1 MSLERKNIRAKVAA
15 ILSTPTIPGIGAVFP
30 SRQSRVA
37 PEEMPCILV
46 YTKSESA
53 EEGISAPRQY
63 RRTLKLVTEIVRMDV
78 NATPVDDFLDTVADE
93 IEQRLF
99 KNETLDGL
107 ASDTKLSDTEID
119 FITDAENEIGFC
131 RLTFDVTYWT
141 NAPREIPDLDAFE
154 RYNSTVKVK
163 GSTPDTPPMI
173 DETELPQV

>member
-1 MSLERKNIRAKVAA
+1 MSLERKNIRAKVAE
-15 ILSTPTIPGIGAVFP
+15 ILGTIPIPGINGVFP
-30 SRQSRVA
+30 SRQARVA

-53 EEGISAPRQY
+53 EEGIAAPRQY
-63 RRTLKLVTEIVRMDV
+63 KRTLKLVTEVVRIDV
-78 NATPVDDFLDTVADE
+78 GPTAVDDFLDTVADE

-119 FITDAENEIGFC
+119 FVTDAENEIGFC

-141 NAPREIPDLDAFE
+141 NAPREIEDLDAFE
-154 RYNSTVKVK
+154 RYQSVTKVA

-173 DETELPQV
+173 DDTELPQV